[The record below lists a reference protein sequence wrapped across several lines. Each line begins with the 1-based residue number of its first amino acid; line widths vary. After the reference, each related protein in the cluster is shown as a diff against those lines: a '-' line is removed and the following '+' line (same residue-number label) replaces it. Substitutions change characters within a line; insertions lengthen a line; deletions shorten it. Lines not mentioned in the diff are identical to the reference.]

1 MAINSWQRE
10 ARDAVGLTSRGYK
23 VLLGMTEITYILIV
37 TMLTLYIYV
46 SKITKYT
53 LEMGVCVVCKLHL
66 NKTDLE
72 FVQSMFTSS
81 K

>member
-53 LEMGVCVVCKLHL
+53 LEMGVFGCMQI
-66 NKTDLE
+66 TP
-72 FVQSMFTSS
+72 Q
-81 K
+81 